1 MYYLFRQRQILTPGE
16 VRAIYQLYLKYVFT
30 STKEDDGVMKLVS
43 FIMYCKN
50 HSVDDEK
57 VFKFIKKHRCG
68 LNWF

>member
-1 MYYLFRQRQILTPGE
+1 MYHIFKRLTLTPAE
-16 VRAIYQLYLKYVFT
+16 VKAIYQLYIKYIFT